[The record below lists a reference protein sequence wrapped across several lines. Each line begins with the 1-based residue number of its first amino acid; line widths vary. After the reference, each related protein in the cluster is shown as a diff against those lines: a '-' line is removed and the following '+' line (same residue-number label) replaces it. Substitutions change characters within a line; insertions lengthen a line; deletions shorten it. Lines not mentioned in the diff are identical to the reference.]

1 MKFRLALC
9 VGALVLSGHHTMA
22 ADPRYPDW
30 PCAQAKVPE
39 LSLAAVWAG
48 PPLDEV
54 AQTWKGNPKIGAL
67 VPRLAARR
75 IPLDEAER
83 AITEFLTNS
92 AADKPTMGK
101 LLFAGLFDT

>member
-1 MKFRLALC
+1 MIARCLIGAC
-9 VGALVLSGHHTMA
+9 VAIAASAAPSLA

-48 PPLDEV
+48 PPLDEM

-67 VPRLAARR
+67 VQRLAARR

-101 LLFAGLFDT
+101 LL